1 MNAESHGRLSTIL
14 AISTLI
20 IAFTAG
26 CSASSSTPKP
36 SLTASSSTPGPTSIS
51 ATATGTTSAVPPA
64 TSGILTQSFVG
75 TGSVGHVNYGFIDP
89 GSGKYSQ
96 VASFDVS
103 TCANTCD
110 TGNTLSVS
118 PDLKRFAFTK
128 KVDGHDSAGWIDAS
142 GTFTNVTPASALGPF
157 GGTQPDFESIGFD
170 GASNFYYRQPG
181 SPVDN
186 YYEIPAGATS
196 NPQAVAHGHLGG
208 PYLNYDGTIV
218 FPTADCGTLI
228 WLGGPNKVIDAKDTQ
243 VYRSDVVKDPATNC
257 FTASNRTP
265 LLPTTNTAVLTNPVS
280 NHDGTQIA
288 FKYLDPQGTGQTSVY
303 VITVDGSSPPK
314 KLDLPTITNAQL
326 SSMTLMKW
334 L

>member
-1 MNAESHGRLSTIL
+1 M
-14 AISTLI
+14 
-20 IAFTAG
+20 
-26 CSASSSTPKP
+26 
-36 SLTASSSTPGPTSIS
+36 
-51 ATATGTTSAVPPA
+51 TSAAAPQA
-64 TSGILTQSFVG
+64 TSGILTQIFVG
-75 TGSVGHVNYGFIDP
+75 TGSVGHMNYGFIDP
-89 GSGKYSQ
+89 SSGKYSQ

-103 TCANTCD
+103 ACSNTCD
-110 TGNTLSVS
+110 SGNVLSAS

-128 KVDGHDSAGWIDAS
+128 KVDGHDSAGWIDAG
-142 GTFTNVTPASALGPF
+142 GTFTNVTPAAALGPF

-170 GASNFYYRQPG
+170 GAGNFYYRQPAT
-181 SPVDN
+181 PVDN
-186 YYEIPAGATS
+186 YYEIPAGSTS
-196 NPQAVAHGHLGG
+196 NPQAVGHGHLGG

-228 WLGGPNKVIDAKDTQ
+228 WLGGPTKVIDAKDTQ

-265 LLPTTNTAVLTNPVS
+265 LLPTTNTAGISNPVS

-288 FKYLDPQGTGQTSVY
+288 FKYLDTQGTGQTSVY
-303 VITVDGSSPPK
+303 VVTVDGSSPPK
-314 KLDLPTITNAQL
+314 KVDLPTITNAQL